1 MAAPAFMRKLRSPNE
16 PKNFKLPVENF
27 QPAA

>member
-1 MAAPAFMRKLRSPNE
+1 MAAPAFMRKLSPNE